1 MSCSGEPPLTSSP
14 KVNQEISRKKQV
26 KMSNHGD
33 IETEGISYS
42 ERQERVFE
50 MVDSEIRALGNGLTK
65 ELAKSQG
72 AQLVDNIKSVEM
84 LEPRYTSDK
93 DYGRKL
99 CTNIK
104 TMFKF
109 VLGSTLEIMV
119 ETNYPLDRFIRK
131 KHREIRDLEADLKE
145 KERSLASGFVLE
157 PSVLDV
163 YMARAQND
171 YVEAM
176 VRRPVTRS
184 AKAVRKTDIEFEES
198 ETAETADKI
207 PSRHASPTGLRED
220 HSSEPVLSYYQDR
233 MRRQYTVDHDEYRKR
248 LTDRGN
254 YNLAKA
260 RFEDSTT
267 RCIVIVTILEGVRSA
282 MTTIVNKIKASVAAG
297 HDRVKAKLCGM
308 IKVEKTGELIVNPF
322 ETNNLSGIY
331 HILRV
336 EYYTATLVQFNR
348 DFSDLLRNPFSTEE
362 LIKDPIKATLQV
374 DKKVAEWMLMNYS
387 KFMTVDVFMVNI
399 LLSYLPPSP
408 FKDRC
413 VVAVTEYIQGR
424 EENLQDT
431 YATLI
436 VSGVDSMPIYQ
447 FLVDFMKVQHN
458 SVGYLQFGANHSRG
472 KNPQNPRNNT
482 STAAGYESA
491 YGASELTASP
501 FPEHLYQSEITPDRK
516 IMCADTDTGRI
527 VLYTAT
533 KDMCAVCHGK
543 STGAKV
549 EAHSPRCY
557 RKMCYKCHL
566 FGHKNV
572 DCRQHSSTY
581 VKQQPKNA

>member
-1 MSCSGEPPLTSSP
+1 
-14 KVNQEISRKKQV
+14 
-26 KMSNHGD
+26 MSNHGD
-33 IETEGISYS
+33 IESEGITYS

-50 MVDSEIRALGNGLTK
+50 MVDNEIKALGNGLTK

-104 TMFKF
+104 TIFKF
-109 VLGSTLEIMV
+109 VLGNTLEMVV
-119 ETNYPLDRFIRK
+119 ETNYNLDRFIRK
-131 KHREIRDLEADLKE
+131 KHREIAELEDKLRRQ
-145 KERSLASGFVLE
+145 ERNLPSGFVLE
-157 PSVLDV
+157 PSPLNV
-163 YMARAQND
+163 YMVRADNE
-171 YVEAM
+171 YAEAM
-176 VRRPVTRS
+176 SRRPATRS
-184 AKAVRKTDIEFEES
+184 MKATKKGDDAIEES
-198 ETAETADKI
+198 ETAETGEKLT
-207 PSRHASPTGLRED
+207 SRHASPSGVRED
-220 HSSEPVLSYYQDR
+220 HSAELTLSFFQDR
-233 MRRQYTVDHDEYRKR
+233 QKKKFTQDHDDYRKR

-254 YNLAKA
+254 YNLDKT
-260 RFEDSTT
+260 RFEEDTS

-282 MTTIVNKIKASVAAG
+282 MTTIVNKIKASVGAG

-308 IKVEKTGELIVNPF
+308 VKVEKTGELIVNPF

-331 HILRV
+331 HILRI

-348 DFSDLLRNPFSTEE
+348 DFSDLLRSPFTTEE
-362 LIKDPIKATLQV
+362 LIRDPIKATLQV

-413 VVAVTEYIQGR
+413 VVAVTEFIQGR

-458 SVGYLQFGANHSRG
+458 SVGYLQFGANNSRGG
-472 KNPQNPRNNT
+472 KNPQIPRT
-482 STAAGYESA
+482 ATPAAGYESA
-491 YGASELTASP
+491 YGASENTMSP
-501 FPEHLYQSEITPDRK
+501 FPEHLYQTLITPDRK
-516 IMCADTDTGRI
+516 IMFADTETGRI

-533 KDMCAVCHGK
+533 KEVCAVCHGK

-549 EAHSPRCY
+549 EAHSPRCF
-557 RKMCYKCHL
+557 RKLCYKCHL

-581 VKQQPKNA
+581 VKQQNKDA

>member
-1 MSCSGEPPLTSSP
+1 
-14 KVNQEISRKKQV
+14 
-26 KMSNHGD
+26 MSNHGD
-33 IETEGISYS
+33 IESEGITYS

-104 TMFKF
+104 TIFKF
-109 VLGSTLEIMV
+109 VLGNTLEIMV

-131 KHREIRDLEADLKE
+131 KHREISELDDRLRRQ
-145 KERSLASGFVLE
+145 ERSLSAGFVLE
-157 PSVLDV
+157 PSHLDV
-163 YMARAQND
+163 YMAKAENE
-171 YVEAM
+171 YAEA
-176 VRRPVTRS
+176 VNRRPATRS
-184 AKAVRKTDIEFEES
+184 TRVVKKSDSEAIEES
-198 ETAETADKI
+198 ETAETAEKF
-207 PSRHASPTGLRED
+207 PSRHASPSGLRED
-220 HSSEPVLSYYQDR
+220 HPTEPTLRFFQDR
-233 MRRQYTVDHDEYRKR
+233 QRRMYTQDHDEYRKR

-254 YNLAKA
+254 YNLEKS
-260 RFEDSTT
+260 RFDEDTS

-282 MTTIVNKIKASVAAG
+282 MTTIVNKIKASVGAG

-308 IKVEKTGELIVNPF
+308 VKVERTGELIVNPF

-331 HILRV
+331 HILKI

-348 DFSDLLRNPFSTEE
+348 DFSDLLRYPFSTEE

-413 VVAVTEYIQGR
+413 VVAVTEFIQGR

-458 SVGYLQFGANHSRG
+458 SVGYLQFGTNNSRG
-472 KNPQNPRNNT
+472 GKNTQIPRT
-482 STAAGYESA
+482 VPPAAEYESA
-491 YGASELTASP
+491 YGASENTMSP
-501 FPEHLYQSEITPDRK
+501 FPEHLYQTLITEN
-516 IMCADTDTGRI
+516 GRI

-533 KDMCAVCHGK
+533 KEVCAVCHGK

-549 EAHSPRCY
+549 EAHSPRCF
-557 RKMCYKCHL
+557 RKLCYKCHL

-581 VKQQPKNA
+581 VKQQNKDA

>member
-1 MSCSGEPPLTSSP
+1 
-14 KVNQEISRKKQV
+14 
-26 KMSNHGD
+26 MSNHGD
-33 IETEGISYS
+33 IESEGIMYS

-50 MVDSEIRALGNGLTK
+50 LVDSEIRALGNGLSK

-104 TMFKF
+104 TIFKF
-109 VLGSTLEIMV
+109 VLGDTLELMV

-131 KHREIRDLEADLKE
+131 KHKEISELDE
-145 KERSLASGFVLE
+145 KLRRQERGLSSGFMLE
-157 PSVLDV
+157 PSPLSV
-163 YMARAQND
+163 YMARAEND
-171 YVEAM
+171 YAEA
-176 VRRPVTRS
+176 VAIARRPATRS
-184 AKAVRKTDIEFEES
+184 FKKKSDTDADES
-198 ETAETADKI
+198 ETAETTEKL
-207 PSRHASPTGLRED
+207 PSRHASPTGGRED
-220 HSSEPVLSYYQDR
+220 HGAEIPLSVFQDR
-233 MRRQYTVDHDEYRKR
+233 HRRKYTQDHDEYRKR
-248 LTDRGN
+248 LMDRGT
-254 YNLAKA
+254 YNLEKS
-260 RFEDSTT
+260 RFDEDTT
-267 RCIVIVTILEGVRSA
+267 RCVVILTILEGVRSA
-282 MTTIVNKIKASVAAG
+282 ITTIVNKVKASVGAG

-308 IKVEKTGELIVNPF
+308 VTVEKTGELIVNPF
-322 ETNNLSGIY
+322 ETNSLSGIY
-331 HILRV
+331 HILRI

-348 DFSDLLRNPFSTEE
+348 DFSDLLRNPFTTEE

-413 VVAVTEYIQGR
+413 VVAVTEFIQGR
-424 EENLQDT
+424 EEKLQDT

-447 FLVDFMKVQHN
+447 FLVDYMKVQHN
-458 SVGYLQFGANHSRG
+458 SVGYLQFGANNSRGG
-472 KNPQNPRNNT
+472 KNPQNPPRLT
-482 STAAGYESA
+482 SPAAGYESA
-491 YGASELTASP
+491 YGASENNISP
-501 FPEHLYQSEITPDRK
+501 FPDQLYQTLITPDRK
-516 IMCADTDTGRI
+516 IMCADTETGRI

-533 KDMCAVCHGK
+533 KEICAVCHGK
-543 STGAKV
+543 STGGKID
-549 EAHSPRCY
+549 AHSPRCF
-557 RKMCYKCHL
+557 RKMCFKCHL

-581 VKQQPKNA
+581 VKQQVKDA